1 MKITAIYPNNICIL
15 GESFNLIKS
24 DRFETSLTFLHNAM
38 DELQTAYDTHHE
50 NALRGMRGTDKVT
63 WFITHIDKNKHLFT
77 ISACNTEGELI
88 WRSKS
93 LVDHRINIMF
103 YGGLSILAVLVMG
116 VLAWVNWF

>member
-15 GESFNLIKS
+15 GESFKLTKS
-24 DRFETSLTFLHNAM
+24 DRFETSLTFLHNTM

-50 NALRGMRGTDKVT
+50 NALRGMNESDKVT
-63 WFITHIDKNKHLFT
+63 WFITHIDKDQNLFT